1 MNTIQRMQLENVA
14 MEAEER
20 AADAAEFA
28 SWGTGRR
35 ARASFAIAAL
45 QLDYSR
51 RIVDVLERIVGDGKP
66 CIANDTLTEAFSGVV
81 QKAAPQPVAEPAAEA
96 EDAGSNPAPAAKPD
110 RVRKPRRRRG

>member
-1 MNTIQRMQLENVA
+1 MQLENVA

-51 RIVDVLERIVGDGKP
+51 RIVDALERIVGDGKP
-66 CIANDTLTEAFSGVV
+66 CIANDMKITSSYCKTERGSLTC
-81 QKAAPQPVAEPAAEA
+81 
-96 EDAGSNPAPAAKPD
+96 NAKNTTCCCY
-110 RVRKPRRRRG
+110 

>member
-51 RIVDVLERIVGDGKP
+51 RIVDALEQQAG
-66 CIANDTLTEAFSGVV
+66 GVV
-81 QKAAPQPVAEPAAEA
+81 QKAAPQPVAEPAVEA